1 MIIEALSKCRIFYLR
16 VFIWTGSKL
25 DRDRDTTSQ
34 DSGISQMSDN
44 LKEAVILEEK
54 MEELTLRPNF
64 NLRSGPRSLP
74 YSSVNGVT
82 ETDSNGFRS
91 LGKWKIHKNNLF
103 TNCLRK

>member
-1 MIIEALSKCRIFYLR
+1 MFSI
-16 VFIWTGSKL
+16 GSKL

-44 LKEAVILEEK
+44 LKDTTLIEER

-64 NLRSGPRSLP
+64 SIRSGPRSLP
-74 YSSVNGVT
+74 YTSVNGVT

-91 LGKWKIHKNNLF
+91 LGNHYYVAIIIMISFLIF
-103 TNCLRK
+103 F